1 MNNTVKK
8 ISGIALAAAAAALF
22 VAGCATESGGGTAG
36 KVACAGVNGC
46 KGLSDCKTANSS
58 CKGQNTCKGHGF
70 VFMGADECT
79 SAKAQAKPSY

>member
-1 MNNTVKK
+1 MNTVKR
-8 ISGIALAAAAAALF
+8 ISGVALAAAAASVF
-22 VAGCATESGGGTAG
+22 VAGCASGPGYSEYSSA

-58 CKGQNTCKGHGF
+58 CKGQNTCKGVGF

-79 SAKAQAKPSY
+79 QAQAKAK